1 MSQTAVATAPPPP
14 PPSRRPPRFLLTAGA
29 LAGPLFVGTFLVAG
43 ATRAHYNP
51 LRHPVSSLELGNHG
65 WVQHANFAVAGLL
78 TLLLAAGLRRGLGRG
93 RPSTRGP
100 LLVGIWGLGLI
111 AAGIFTTDPVSGYP
125 AGTPGQPPRATVH
138 GALHDGLSLVGFVA
152 LVAACVVFA
161 RWFARLGQRGWAAY
175 SVATAIVF
183 VIALVLATV
192 AFSQG
197 NALTPIGGL
206 IQRIMA
212 TSAWLWLT
220 LLALSEA
227 SGWGR
232 LRVRR

>member
-111 AAGIFTTDPVSGYP
+111 AAGIFPTDPASRD
-125 AGTPGQPPRATVH
+125 PGRATRAAPPAPGPRGLAH
-138 GALHDGLSLVGFVA
+138 GLSPVG
-152 LVAACVVFA
+152 VV
-161 RWFARLGQRGWAAY
+161 RL
-175 SVATAIVF
+175 
-183 VIALVLATV
+183 
-192 AFSQG
+192 
-197 NALTPIGGL
+197 
-206 IQRIMA
+206 
-212 TSAWLWLT
+212 
-220 LLALSEA
+220 
-227 SGWGR
+227 
-232 LRVRR
+232 